1 MSAVPPKTPPDKDVA
16 FLVDQ
21 FGVAPTAAAELIGG
35 KGSEEKRLLQAEF
48 AREREI
54 NPLADVPTPRPAP
67 NEWAGDADE
76 DMLKP
81 ILRDN
86 DRRGGS

>member
-1 MSAVPPKTPPDKDVA
+1 MSAVPPKTQSGKDVA
-16 FLVDQ
+16 FLVDE
-21 FGVAPTAAAELIGG
+21 FGVAPAAAAELIAGDG
-35 KGSEEKRLLQAEF
+35 DNEKRLLQAEF

-54 NPLADVPTPRPAP
+54 DPLANVPTPKPAP
-67 NEWAGDADE
+67 NEFAGDSDE